1 MSALDLSGL
10 RVARLEQQPTTT
22 ESSPDTR
29 STTFQSVEGGP
40 ETHSG
45 SNLLV
50 AAYVVLWVILM
61 AWLFGL
67 WRKQANLHA
76 KIDDLEKTLDR
87 AAAKLEKK

>member
-1 MSALDLSGL
+1 MSALHL
-10 RVARLEQQPTTT
+10 VADVPPPDKDPGTHNANPDSRA
-22 ESSPDTR
+22 ES
-29 STTFQSVEGGP
+29 FQAVEGGP

-50 AAYVVLWVILM
+50 SAYAILWVILM

-67 WRKQANLHA
+67 WRKQATLHA

>member
-1 MSALDLSGL
+1 MSALDP
-10 RVARLEQQPTTT
+10 VPAQT
-22 ESSPDTR
+22 SSPDTR
-29 STTFQSVEGGP
+29 ATSFQSVEGGP
-40 ETHSG
+40 ETHNG

-50 AAYVVLWVILM
+50 AAYAVLWVILM

>member
-1 MSALDLSGL
+1 MSALLDVLPPDG
-10 RVARLEQQPTTT
+10 AKTTNA
-22 ESSPDTR
+22 SNPDTR

-45 SNLLV
+45 SSLLV
-50 AAYVVLWVILM
+50 SAYAVLWVILM
-61 AWLFGL
+61 AWLFSL

>member
-1 MSALDLSGL
+1 MSALTLDL
-10 RVARLEQQPTTT
+10 VPPENVNAANDN
-22 ESSPDTR
+22 PDTR
-29 STTFQSVEGGP
+29 ATSFQAVEGGP

-45 SNLLV
+45 ANLLV
-50 AAYVVLWVILM
+50 SAYAVLWVILM
-61 AWLFGL
+61 AWLLLL

>member
-1 MSALDLSGL
+1 MSALHLIAD
-10 RVARLEQQPTTT
+10 VPPPEKIAAAQTNN
-22 ESSPDTR
+22 PDSR

-45 SNLLV
+45 ANLLV
-50 AAYVVLWVILM
+50 AAYAVLWVILM
-61 AWLFGL
+61 AWLFSL